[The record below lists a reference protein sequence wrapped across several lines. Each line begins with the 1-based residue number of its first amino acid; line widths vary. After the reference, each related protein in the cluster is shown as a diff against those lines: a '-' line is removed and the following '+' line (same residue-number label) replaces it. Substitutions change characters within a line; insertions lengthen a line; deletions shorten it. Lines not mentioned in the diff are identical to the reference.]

1 MLKSKGKNRP
11 LLPSHQE
18 RIRYPQEAL
27 KTATFIYLH
36 ILYIFTHTTFEVKN
50 MVTMTLAVPSDMK
63 HKMEAFPEINW
74 SEIAR
79 QAFAQKI
86 QDLEFLRR
94 FKEKSTMTEE
104 DAIKLGRELNRN
116 LAKRRISA

>member
-1 MLKSKGKNRP
+1 
-11 LLPSHQE
+11 
-18 RIRYPQEAL
+18 
-27 KTATFIYLH
+27 
-36 ILYIFTHTTFEVKN
+36 

-63 HKMEAFPEINW
+63 HKMETFPEINW

-86 QDLEFLRR
+86 QDLEFLRK

-104 DAIKLGRELNRN
+104 DAIQLGRQLNRN
-116 LAKRRISA
+116 LAKRRLSA